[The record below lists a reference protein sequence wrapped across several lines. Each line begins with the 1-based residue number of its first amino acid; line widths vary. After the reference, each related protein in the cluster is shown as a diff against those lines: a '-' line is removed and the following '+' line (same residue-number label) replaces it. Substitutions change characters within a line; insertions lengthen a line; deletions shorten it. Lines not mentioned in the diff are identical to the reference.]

1 MKKTIK
7 YSLII
12 ALLFVSI
19 LMPIHT
25 NAFTDGEENLDV
37 YTEAS
42 NDSIVP
48 YADFIYSNKVKNDMG
63 FACRAFARTST
74 NHVASLLETPFINE
88 NDELNSTDTS
98 IELFNVNLTSEV
110 RTSKQG
116 SRIVMVAGNH
126 LTNHGYCHIF
136 MRHMENS
143 NGNKKYSV
151 NGVSQFTIAR
161 YPSHIMDII
170 MDVVDG
176 TTLLVPDTSKNGRYY
191 KIKTIGEEGNQ
202 NVKVILQRGSSM
214 TGFEAYDWV
223 VITTYPV
230 F

>member
-74 NHVASLLETPFINE
+74 NHVASLPETPFINE
-88 NDELNSTDTS
+88 SDELNFTDTS
-98 IELFNVNLTSEV
+98 IELFNANLTSEV

-116 SRIVMVAGNH
+116 SRIIMVAGNH
-126 LTNHGYCHIF
+126 LTNHGYCRLTCHSVCLQLSQP
-136 MRHMENS
+136 NL
-143 NGNKKYSV
+143 KKSISPSMYILCLWRA
-151 NGVSQFTIAR
+151 VSQW
-161 YPSHIMDII
+161 
-170 MDVVDG
+170 
-176 TTLLVPDTSKNGRYY
+176 K
-191 KIKTIGEEGNQ
+191 
-202 NVKVILQRGSSM
+202 
-214 TGFEAYDWV
+214 
-223 VITTYPV
+223 
-230 F
+230 